1 MSRAKTNYYREISG
15 MKLVETPLHRVF
27 LGPPGTGKTTVAKL
41 YGQIL
46 AETGLFSTQEVVY
59 KTPADFIGRYIGES
73 EAKPSEII
81 NSTAGKVLII
91 DDAHMFYHRT
101 RPGTTD
107 ESDEFRLG
115 CIDVLVS
122 SIHNTPRED
131 RCVILV
137 GYPEMMEEMFRKSN
151 AGLRRRFPLEEAFRF
166 ADYNDQRLN
175 EILGLKMEAE
185 GIIATESA
193 MEVAAEVLR
202 RARDR
207 LNFGNG
213 GDVETLLNQ
222 ARIRHQ
228 KRTSTASGSPANMS
242 PPKDAQGLV
251 IWLAQPMRLRQ

>member
-1 MSRAKTNYYREISG
+1 
-15 MKLVETPLHRVF
+15 
-27 LGPPGTGKTTVAKL
+27 
-41 YGQIL
+41 
-46 AETGLFSTQEVVY
+46 
-59 KTPADFIGRYIGES
+59 
-73 EAKPSEII
+73 
-81 NSTAGKVLII
+81 
-91 DDAHMFYHRT
+91 
-101 RPGTTD
+101 
-107 ESDEFRLG
+107 
-115 CIDVLVS
+115 
-122 SIHNTPRED
+122 
-131 RCVILV
+131 
-137 GYPEMMEEMFRKSN
+137 MMEEMFRKSN

-207 LNFGNG
+207 PNFGNG

-222 ARIRHQ
+222 ARVRHQ
-228 KRTSTASGSPANMS
+228 KRSSTASGSPANIS

>member
-1 MSRAKTNYYREISG
+1 MRICSTTEQDRAQQT
-15 MKLVETPLHRVF
+15 
-27 LGPPGTGKTTVAKL
+27 
-41 YGQIL
+41 
-46 AETGLFSTQEVVY
+46 
-59 KTPADFIGRYIGES
+59 
-73 EAKPSEII
+73 
-81 NSTAGKVLII
+81 
-91 DDAHMFYHRT
+91 
-101 RPGTTD
+101 
-107 ESDEFRLG
+107 ESDEFRPG

-207 LNFGNG
+207 PNFGNG

-222 ARIRHQ
+222 ARVRHQ
-228 KRTSTASGSPANMS
+228 KRSSTASGSPANIS
-242 PPKDAQGLV
+242 PPKDAQSLV